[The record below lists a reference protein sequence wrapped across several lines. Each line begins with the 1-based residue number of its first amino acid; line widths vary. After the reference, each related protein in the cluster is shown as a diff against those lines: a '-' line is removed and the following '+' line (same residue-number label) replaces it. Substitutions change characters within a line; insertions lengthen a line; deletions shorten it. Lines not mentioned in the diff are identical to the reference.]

1 MGLFDRIMKKNAPAL
16 AAAASIPVQ
25 EEPGILLQPIDG
37 EVIPLKD
44 LDDGVFSEGIL
55 GPGCGL
61 IPSSEA
67 VYAPVSGT
75 VSSVAESKHA
85 VGLETADGVEL
96 LVHVGLETVSM
107 NGKGFDLK
115 VKMGDKVKAG
125 QLLMTFS
132 MAEIKA
138 AEGVDSRSAVLVTN
152 ADALP
157 MFEILREGAGKA
169 GDKLFRVR

>member
-16 AAAASIPVQ
+16 TAAASIPVQ

>member
-1 MGLFDRIMKKNAPAL
+1 MGLFDRIMKKNAPSP

-25 EEPGILLQPIDG
+25 EEPGILLQPVDG

-61 IPSSEA
+61 VPSSEA
-67 VYAPVSGT
+67 VYAPASGT
-75 VSSVAESKHA
+75 VISVAESKHA
-85 VGLETADGVEL
+85 VGIETADGVEL

-107 NGKGFDLK
+107 NGKGFDVK

-125 QLLMTFS
+125 QLLLTFS
-132 MAEIKA
+132 LAEIKA

-152 ADALP
+152 ADAQP